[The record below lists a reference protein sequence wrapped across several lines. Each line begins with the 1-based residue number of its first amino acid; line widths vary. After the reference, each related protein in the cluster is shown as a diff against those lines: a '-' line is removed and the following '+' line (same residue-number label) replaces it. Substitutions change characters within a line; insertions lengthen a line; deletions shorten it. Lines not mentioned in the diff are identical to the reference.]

1 MRSFRAAHGVVSKA
15 RPWWWPCLRRFSP
28 AAASLPTASAEVDDG
43 TLTVIVNRDLDRDN
57 AYDAG
62 EDPPQPGID
71 ITVRDAQGKTKHG
84 RTGSDGRYVLEGT
97 DDLVGGLYF
106 VVAEIPSVL
115 SDLAPVPESETF
127 APLSTTVDVSADSQ
141 TVRMGVAVK
150 PGPTEPAAGRAE
162 QRAGEG
168 AVRAGEVRCGG
179 SGLARCRPLGSAPGA
194 RNQRSPGSV
203 CSC

>member
-1 MRSFRAAHGVVSKA
+1 MVVA
-15 RPWWWPCLRRFSP
+15 VLATLFP

-43 TLTVIVNRDLDRDN
+43 TLTVIVNRDLDGDN

-71 ITVRDAQGKTKHG
+71 ITVRDAQGKTKQG

-115 SDLAPVPESETF
+115 SDLGPVPESETF

-150 PGPTEPAAGRAE
+150 PDPTEPAPVE
-162 QRAGEG
+162 LSSETGEG
-168 AVRAGEVRCGG
+168 AVRGRRSSPWGIWCGEMPTVQECT
-179 SGLARCRPLGSAPGA
+179 RP